1 MGRGSKFMAY
11 QALYRKFRPDRF
23 EDVRGQDVIVTT
35 LKNQI
40 KADRIGHAYLFTGT
54 RGTGKTTVAKLFAKA
69 VNCTNRKEDGS
80 PCGECPNCR
89 AIQTGSSM
97 NVVEIDAA
105 SNNGV
110 DNIREIRDEVSYP
123 PTDARFRV
131 YIIDEVHMLSAGAFN
146 ALLKTLEEPPS
157 YVIFILATTEI
168 NKIPATILSRCQ
180 RYDFHRMTIETM
192 VKRMREICDRE
203 NIEVED
209 KALNYIAR
217 CGNGSM
223 RDSLSLLDQC
233 ASFHIG
239 QQLTYDKALQV
250 LGAVDTSVYSRFLED
265 IVGKDLSGALRILDD
280 VLMQGRDL
288 SAFITDFIWYLRNL
302 LLISAQDQHMEDV
315 IDVSS
320 EALEVMKKEAEAVS
334 PDVLMRFIRIL
345 STLQGDVR
353 FSTEKRVLTEIAI
366 IKLMQPAMESDLGSL
381 KQRIEDL
388 EQKIENGIA
397 VNPGFFDSAAGA
409 EGINKGSAAAE
420 KYEKV
425 PLPDALPE
433 DVEQVAKNWKKIYNQ
448 LEQPTKNMVRNAH
461 PTVDGGQLIIVFDE
475 DKRMDYAFVSGKDP
489 ETGEEKE
496 QEALQEAINKVIGK
510 NVSFKLVLQQE
521 KRPFNTVYAD
531 LSSLIQFDG
540 IEIVDESSE

>member
-1 MGRGSKFMAY
+1 MAY

-23 EDVRGQDVIVTT
+23 EDVRGQDIIVTT

-69 VNCTNRKEDGS
+69 VNCTDRKEDGS
-80 PCGECPNCR
+80 PCGECPSCR
-89 AIQTGSSM
+89 AIQAGASM

-110 DNIREIRDEVSYP
+110 DNIREIRDEVSYQ

-157 YVIFILATTEI
+157 YVMFILATTEI

-180 RYDFHRMTIETM
+180 RYDFHRMTIDTM
-192 VKRMREICDRE
+192 VMRMREICDQE
-203 NIEVED
+203 DIDVED
-209 KALNYIAR
+209 RALQYIAR

-250 LGAVDTSVYSRFLED
+250 LGAVDTSVYSRFLDSILE
-265 IVGKDLSGALRILDD
+265 KNLSGALRILDD

-302 LLISAQDQHMEDV
+302 LLISAQDQNMEDV

-320 EALEVMKKEAEAVS
+320 ETLEVMKREAETVS
-334 PDVLMRFIRIL
+334 TEVLMRFIRVL

-353 FSTEKRVLTEIAI
+353 FATEKRVLTEIAI
-366 IKLMQPAMESDLGSL
+366 IRLMQPAMESDLGSL

-388 EQKIENGIA
+388 EGKIENG
-397 VNPGFFDSAAGA
+397 VPMNPAFFDRAAGA
-409 EGINKGSAAAE
+409 AATGSAAAE
-420 KYEKV
+420 KYEKI

-433 DVEQVAKNWKKIYNQ
+433 DVEQVAKNWRKIYNQ
-448 LEQPTKNMVRNAH
+448 LDGLQKTAIKNAH
-461 PTVDGGQLIIVFDE
+461 PTVDGDQLVIVFDE
-475 DKRMDYAFVSGKDP
+475 QDSTQYSVMTAKDP
-489 ETGEEKE
+489 DTGVEKDR
-496 QEALQEAINKVIGK
+496 EALQTAINNVIGK
-510 NVSFKLVLQQE
+510 NVPFKLILQQE

-531 LSSLIQFDG
+531 LSELIQFDD
-540 IEIVDESSE
+540 IETIDETSGET